1 MTYDRTAILKML
13 FLRPRKD
20 DPYSFET
27 TGAGSAL
34 LVVLC
39 LPFDIYLSGYQSLVQ
54 ALPFKTDLS

>member
-20 DPYSFET
+20 DPYSSET
-27 TGAGSAL
+27 TGVDSTL
-34 LVVLC
+34 LVLC

-54 ALPFKTDLS
+54 ALPSKTDLS